1 MASEI
6 RVNKINSSTG
16 VGTITLS
23 PTGVDISGI
32 TTSATLRAT
41 TGIVTSLT
49 AVSSA
54 KVGSGVT
61 LSPDGDGFFT
71 GVCTATSFSGDGS
84 NLTGISGVTINN
96 NADNRI
102 ITGSGTANTLEG
114 EANLT
119 YNGTNLTTKGADN
132 STSANSGG
140 TGLLIQNTN
149 NTNNNQNF
157 LGFYDSTGTSS
168 AAIIAQHENHSSTTG
183 NLQFGT
189 RNAGTYNEVL
199 RLVSGRHILT
209 QGITGTSFNNDSAN
223 VKILEVTGDGTV
235 GEYGQLSLSGN
246 QNSGAAVGAI
256 KFINRE
262 NSNSSSGANANSRNL
277 ATIDVY
283 ADTSDSNAGDD
294 CGGYMRF
301 VTKSDGGGNSERM
314 RLLGNGKLLIGGTSD
329 GSGLGNLQVTDS
341 GNDSVVINGR
351 ATNGSYTSAV
361 IHAQCDR
368 NTSNSS
374 YSFFN
379 AVIPGVQTRFLVYDS
394 GNVVNVNNSYGSI
407 SDSRLKE
414 NIEDASSQW
423 NDIKGLKFRKFNFTE
438 ESGSSTHKQ
447 LGLVAQETE
456 TVCPNLVEDQNIEIK
471 GEKDTYKS
479 IKTSVLYMKGMKALQ
494 EAMARIETLEAEVAA
509 LKGS

>member
-1 MASEI
+1 
-6 RVNKINSSTG
+6 TG

-209 QGITGTSFNNDSAN
+209 QGITGTSFNND
-223 VKILEVTGDGTV
+223 
-235 GEYGQLSLSGN
+235 
-246 QNSGAAVGAI
+246 
-256 KFINRE
+256 
-262 NSNSSSGANANSRNL
+262 
-277 ATIDVY
+277 
-283 ADTSDSNAGDD
+283 
-294 CGGYMRF
+294 
-301 VTKSDGGGNSERM
+301 
-314 RLLGNGKLLIGGTSD
+314 
-329 GSGLGNLQVTDS
+329 
-341 GNDSVVINGR
+341 
-351 ATNGSYTSAV
+351 
-361 IHAQCDR
+361 
-368 NTSNSS
+368 
-374 YSFFN
+374 
-379 AVIPGVQTRFLVYDS
+379 
-394 GNVVNVNNSYGSI
+394 
-407 SDSRLKE
+407 
-414 NIEDASSQW
+414 
-423 NDIKGLKFRKFNFTE
+423 
-438 ESGSSTHKQ
+438 
-447 LGLVAQETE
+447 
-456 TVCPNLVEDQNIEIK
+456 
-471 GEKDTYKS
+471 
-479 IKTSVLYMKGMKALQ
+479 
-494 EAMARIETLEAEVAA
+494 
-509 LKGS
+509 